1 MSNTISMLA
10 RLGKDAETR
19 NAGNGTVTGFSCA
32 SDVGFGDRKTTMWFS
47 ASIWGARGEKLQQHL
62 TKGTLVFISGELSTR
77 EYNDKTY
84 LELNVSNIDFAGGNQ
99 SSNGGQPAPQR
110 QENLGGTG
118 EDVPF

>member
-19 NAGNGTVTGFSCA
+19 VAGKGTVTGFSCA

-47 ASIWGARGEKLQQHL
+47 ASIWGARGEKLAAHL
-62 TKGTLVFISGELSTR
+62 TKGKLVFLSGELSTR

-84 LELNVSNIDFAGGNQ
+84 MEINVSNIDFAGGSQDNN
-99 SSNGGQPAPQR
+99 SSKETPPQEATD
-110 QENLGGTG
+110 EN
-118 EDVPF
+118 VPF